1 MPYPQTSNGF
11 IDEAECFKTVVGVL
25 GMPVEYMDTLSPIEL
40 SWLVEAKSDTDKTH
54 YEYIARAYQVGFLRA
69 HGKKVE
75 MFKNTGQGAVG
86 TITQEA
92 KQSELEYLNTLN
104 RKTPRG

>member
-1 MPYPQTSNGF
+1 M
-11 IDEAECFKTVVGVL
+11 GVL
-25 GMPVEYMDTLSPIEL
+25 GKPVEYMDTLSPKEL
-40 SWLVEAKSDTDKTH
+40 NWLVEAKSDADKTH

-75 MFKNTGQGAVG
+75 MFKNTGQESVG

-92 KQSELEYLNTLN
+92 KQAELEYLNTLN
-104 RKTPRG
+104 RKTSGGE